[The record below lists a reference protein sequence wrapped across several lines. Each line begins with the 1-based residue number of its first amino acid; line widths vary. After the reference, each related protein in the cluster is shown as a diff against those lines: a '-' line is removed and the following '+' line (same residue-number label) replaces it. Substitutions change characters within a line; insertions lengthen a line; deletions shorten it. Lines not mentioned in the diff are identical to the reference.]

1 MLRIDHALRCDR
13 VLKALTGLSILEFI
27 DLTDRFAPVLA
38 HRHRPDS
45 GNGNGAAV
53 VSRC

>member
-1 MLRIDHALRCDR
+1 MLRIDHALCCDR

-27 DLTDRFAPVLA
+27 DLTDRFAPV
-38 HRHRPDS
+38 S
-45 GNGNGAAV
+45 GTGNGAAV